1 MLPLFNSTLIFS
13 NLAMEMPPKV
23 DGCSW
28 VLKFS
33 TADDGFTL
41 NSLVRKLSDV
51 TSPVLILI
59 EVTYSNRLNSL
70 Y

>member
-1 MLPLFNSTLIFS
+1 MKLTLI
-13 NLAMEMPPKV
+13 LAMEMPPKV
-23 DGCSW
+23 DGCPW

-33 TADDGFTL
+33 TARDGFTL

-59 EVTYSNRLNSL
+59 QVSKSIFGSTMFD
-70 Y
+70 

>member
-1 MLPLFNSTLIFS
+1 
-13 NLAMEMPPKV
+13 MEMPPKV
-23 DGCSW
+23 DGCPW

-33 TADDGFTL
+33 TAKDGFTL

-59 EVTYSNRLNSL
+59 QVIKSIFGSILFN
-70 Y
+70 

>member
-1 MLPLFNSTLIFS
+1 MKLTLI
-13 NLAMEMPPKV
+13 LAMEMPPKV
-23 DGCSW
+23 DGCPW

-33 TADDGFTL
+33 TAKDGFTL

-59 EVTYSNRLNSL
+59 QVINSIFASIL
-70 Y
+70 YD

>member
-1 MLPLFNSTLIFS
+1 
-13 NLAMEMPPKV
+13 MEMPPKV
-23 DGCSW
+23 DGCPW

-33 TADDGFTL
+33 TATDGFTL

-59 EVTYSNRLNSL
+59 QVIKSIFGSILFN
-70 Y
+70 